1 MRLNDFLKD
10 PFTILLLAMFI
21 VNAIVYVF
29 LQDNENFTNVV
40 PLTYC
45 LVPAL
50 SSVVIF
56 TVYSFYGKQSVEGK
70 TWLYIFLGM
79 LLWTIGELMWVYY
92 DLSGQDPFPS
102 LADAFFIAAYIPI
115 IYGVITK
122 ARYTRVRKNKRNDS
136 IILLILALI
145 IIPTIVY
152 VGYPIIIDNY
162 YDTISKV
169 VSLLY
174 PMLDILLLAFALFI
188 ALYWGPTVSRGWY
201 ILAAAMIFMTLAD
214 ILYASLEWNGIWISH
229 LDLLWVASYA
239 LFGLGALY
247 QKKYHESFM

>member
-1 MRLNDFLKD
+1 MRLNEFLKD
-10 PFTILLLAMFI
+10 PFAILLLAVFV
-21 VNAIVYVF
+21 VNVVVYVI
-29 LQDNENFTNVV
+29 LQDNEDLTNVV
-40 PLTYC
+40 SLTYC

-50 SSVVIF
+50 SSAVIF

-70 TWLYIFLGM
+70 IWLYIFLGM
-79 LLWTIGELMWVYY
+79 LLWTIGEIMWVYY

-102 LADAFFIAAYIPI
+102 LADVIFIAAYIPI
-115 IYGVITK
+115 IYGVVSK
-122 ARYTRVRKNKRNDS
+122 ARYTKVRKNKRNDS
-136 IILLILALI
+136 IILLILASI

-152 VGYPIIIDNY
+152 VGYPIITDNY
-162 YDTISKV
+162 YDLTSKV

-174 PMLDILLLAFALFI
+174 PLLDVLLLAYALFI

-201 ILAAAMIFMTLAD
+201 ILAAAMIFMTAAD
-214 ILYASLEWNGIWISH
+214 IGYAALEWREIWISY
-229 LDLLWVASYA
+229 LDLLWVASYV

>member
-1 MRLNDFLKD
+1 VFV
-10 PFTILLLAMFI
+10 
-21 VNAIVYVF
+21 VNVVIYF
-29 LQDNENFTNVV
+29 FFQDNENFTNVTR
-40 PLTYC
+40 LTYC

-50 SSVVIF
+50 SSAVIF
-56 TVYSFYGKQSVEGK
+56 TVYSFYGKQSLEGK
-70 TWLYIFLGM
+70 IWLYIFLGM
-79 LLWTIGELMWVYY
+79 LLWTIGEIMWVYY

-102 LADAFFIAAYIPI
+102 LADVVFIAAYIPI
-115 IYGVITK
+115 IYGVVTK
-122 ARYTRVRKNKRNDS
+122 ARYTRVRKKKRNDS

-152 VGYPIIIDNY
+152 VGRPIMTDNY
-162 YDTISKV
+162 YDSTSKF

-201 ILAAAMIFMTLAD
+201 ILAAAMIFMTVVD
-214 ILYASLEWNGIWISH
+214 IIYASLEWNGIWISN